1 MTTIDKKQSI
11 LNQLQ
16 ERFKDCRLHIMD
28 NVIYVRRGNASV
40 TKKPFDLNTL
50 EYLYDTQQLD
60 KHLKEIKEI

>member
-1 MTTIDKKQSI
+1 MDKKLEILRMIQEAFPNCVLQS
-11 LNQLQ
+11 
-16 ERFKDCRLHIMD
+16 MD

-40 TKKPFDLNTL
+40 TEKPFDLNTL